1 MKTYGQL
8 KEEIVYEAT
17 QNQTVAQSMS
27 STVGGMYDSFKDS
40 KVGQFFSN
48 NKGLIGAGIAG
59 VTGLGLLGGYIRG
72 KMRDPRGDEDDAQRV
87 VDAKQTKDQET
98 MFQRQTMADRLRD
111 RLSSFKQ
118 SKPSLGVSQGP
129 RIKTAPTKF
138 A

>member
-8 KEEIVYEAT
+8 KEEIVYEA
-17 QNQTVAQSMS
+17 NVAQSMS
-27 STVGGMYDSFKDS
+27 STMGGMYDSFKDS

-98 MFQRQTMADRLRD
+98 RFQRQTMANRLRD

>member
-17 QNQTVAQSMS
+17 QNQNVAQSMS

-72 KMRDPRGDEDDAQRV
+72 KMRDPRGDEDAAQRV

-98 MFQRQTMADRLRD
+98 IFQRQTMADRLRD

>member
-8 KEEIVYEAT
+8 KEEIVYEA
-17 QNQTVAQSMS
+17 NVAQSMS
-27 STVGGMYDSFKDS
+27 STIGGMYDSFKDS

-98 MFQRQTMADRLRD
+98 IFQRQTMANRLRD